1 MHTLSGGLLAWLSV
15 CLSGPYADLH
25 MGQRI
30 PLPLTVS
37 CFSKIQIGF
46 TFLVPAH
53 PGSPGRRAFKLVCV
67 CVHWIH
73 TDKTS
78 LCSASYDNV
87 ALSTFGRRMPCC
99 HAASAGD
106 IAIDRYLLLAGPTA
120 ANPPQLHVQ
129 WQKWNSSNCCKN
141 TAQWQ
146 VILNILVLVGF
157 VNYSLKTVLLDT
169 VQGTRCTEDHLNDET
184 LLNGL
189 DWSCMKHS
197 TWPKIKVGEVL
208 HSASMVIR
216 PWEERQTRA
225 ITYFQ
230 THKYKT
236 LNCLQHV
243 QLK

>member
-1 MHTLSGGLLAWLSV
+1 MQTCIWASGFHCHSLSLASV
-15 CLSGPYADLH
+15 KSRLVLPFWYRLTQVVPEEGPLNWC
-25 MGQRI
+25 
-30 PLPLTVS
+30 V
-37 CFSKIQIGF
+37 C
-46 TFLVPAH
+46 
-53 PGSPGRRAFKLVCV
+53 VCV

-106 IAIDRYLLLAGPTA
+106 IAIDRYLLPAGPTA

-169 VQGTRCTEDHLNDET
+169 VQGTRRTEDHLNDET